1 MKKVINLLKNRID
14 DLDYY
19 KNTSSK
25 KDDKVIE
32 KEIADLNKAIKI
44 LEDSERQPN
53 TEDNKQHNNNNTS
66 DMVDVVHNYYSQ
78 NFEL

>member
-53 TEDNKQHNNNNTS
+53 TEDNK
-66 DMVDVVHNYYSQ
+66 
-78 NFEL
+78 